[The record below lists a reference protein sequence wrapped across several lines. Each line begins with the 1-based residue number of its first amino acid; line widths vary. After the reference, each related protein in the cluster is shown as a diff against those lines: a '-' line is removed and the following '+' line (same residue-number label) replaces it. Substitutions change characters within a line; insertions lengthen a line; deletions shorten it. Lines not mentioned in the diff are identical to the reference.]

1 MSSRGPRRPSLIG
14 RLLQLGAVMV
24 ASAGLAY
31 GGSAAFATRT
41 VHFRVRPLAA
51 VFTVLRHAHSADVG
65 PGLREPISGASS
77 TVFAQTF
84 PTGDSVYVATLPTGD
99 VCLADQEPSG
109 AAGAAP
115 SDSTGGMIVACAH
128 PAEAEQTGLSILT
141 PSQAGDASRI
151 TLLVPDGV
159 QAVVFDTTGG
169 ATVTQAPVD
178 NVAQYSAPNLT
189 SANFVTPGGQRVSD
203 AVPALPDSASG

>member
-1 MSSRGPRRPSLIG
+1 VL
-14 RLLQLGAVMV
+14 V

-41 VHFRVRPLAA
+41 VHFRLRPLAA
-51 VFTVLRHAHSADVG
+51 VFSVLRHARSAGVG
-65 PGLREPISGASS
+65 PGLREPIAGASS

-84 PTGDSVYVATLPTGD
+84 STGDSVYVVTLPSGD
-99 VCLADQEPSG
+99 VCLADQEPAG

-115 SDSTGGMIVACAH
+115 NDSTGGMLVACAH

-151 TLLVPDGV
+151 TVLVPNGV
-159 QAVVFDTTGG
+159 GAVVFDTTGG
-169 ATVTQAPVD
+169 ATVTQTPVD
-178 NVAQYSAPNLT
+178 NVAQYSAQNLT
-189 SANFVTPGGQRVSD
+189 AANFVAPGGQRVSD
-203 AVPALPDSASG
+203 AVPAIPGSASG